1 MRFFPQHIDHA
12 ATQRSTGPLLP
23 NQRFGALC
31 RIISCGI
38 STCRPGRL
46 SFLRTALGGMRF
58 FPQHIDHAATQRS
71 IGPLL
76 PNQRFGALCRII
88 SCGISTCR
96 PGRLSFLRTA
106 LGGMRFFPQHIDH
119 AATQRSIGPLLP
131 NQRFGALCR
140 IISCGISTCRPGRL
154 NFFCTALGG
163 MRFLPQHIDHA
174 ATQRSTGP
182 LLPNQRFGALCRII
196 SCGIS
201 TCRPEMLRPSQQRLQ
216 RQPADP

>member
-1 MRFFPQHIDHA
+1 MRLFPQHIDHA

-46 SFLRTALGGMRF
+46 NLLCTALGGMRL

-71 IGPLL
+71 
-76 PNQRFGALCRII
+76 
-88 SCGISTCR
+88 T
-96 PGRLSFLRTA
+96 
-106 LGGMRFFPQHIDH
+106 
-119 AATQRSIGPLLP
+119 GPLLP

-154 NFFCTALGG
+154 NLLCTALGG
-163 MRFLPQHIDHA
+163 MRLFPQHIDHA

>member
-1 MRFFPQHIDHA
+1 MRFFPQKIDHA

-46 SFLRTALGGMRF
+46 SFLRTALGGMRL
-58 FPQHIDHAATQRS
+58 FPQHIDHAATQRPT
-71 IGPLL
+71 GPLL

-88 SCGISTCR
+88 SRGNR
-96 PGRLSFLRTA
+96 
-106 LGGMRFFPQHIDH
+106 
-119 AATQRSIGPLLP
+119 
-131 NQRFGALCR
+131 
-140 IISCGISTCRPGRL
+140 TCRPGRL
-154 NFFCTALGG
+154 NFLRATLGG
-163 MRFLPQHIDHA
+163 MRLFPQHINHA
-174 ATQRSTGP
+174 ATQRSNGP
-182 LLPNQRFGALCRII
+182 LLPNHRFGALCRII

-201 TCRPEMLRPSQQRLQ
+201 TCRPEMLRPSQQHLQ

>member
-1 MRFFPQHIDHA
+1 MRLFPQHIDHAATQRSTGPLLPNQRFGSLVPHHLTRHSYMPPWQIKLSLHCSGGMRLFPQHIDHA

-46 SFLRTALGGMRF
+46 
-58 FPQHIDHAATQRS
+58 
-71 IGPLL
+71 
-76 PNQRFGALCRII
+76 
-88 SCGISTCR
+88 
-96 PGRLSFLRTA
+96 
-106 LGGMRFFPQHIDH
+106 
-119 AATQRSIGPLLP
+119 
-131 NQRFGALCR
+131 
-140 IISCGISTCRPGRL
+140 

-163 MRFLPQHIDHA
+163 MRLFPQHIDHA

-196 SCGIS
+196 SRGIS
-201 TCRPEMLRPSQQRLQ
+201 TCRPEMLRPSQQHLQ